1 MAYLINDIAA
11 AFELDLAGAV
21 EVVEADEIHLTR
33 NYFSGAGLAVEYSEL
48 EISYPIND
56 SYSAADLTPFGI
68 AY

>member
-33 NYFSGAGLAVEYSEL
+33 NYSSGAGLAVEYSEL
-48 EISYPIND
+48 
-56 SYSAADLTPFGI
+56 
-68 AY
+68 